1 MVKHDVDRA
10 RQLVK
15 ESGYDGRPVV
25 VLHPSAPA
33 FINAA
38 VIVTRRRLESIGF
51 NVILKPMDWS
61 TNTAVRARKEPP
73 DKGGWNIVHTWWVA
87 ADVISPAV
95 HFGVSGA
102 GAGSWF
108 GWPEVPQLEK
118 LTTDWVRATD
128 QTKRKQLAEEIQR
141 LALDEVTYVP
151 WGEWSQPTAF
161 RRNVNGILKFAAPVF
176 WNVKIT

>member
-15 ESGYDGRPVV
+15 ESEYDGRPVV

-95 HFGVSGA
+95 HFGVSGRGGELVRLARGSAA
-102 GAGSWF
+102 GEAHHRLGARHGSDQAQAVGGRDPKARAGR
-108 GWPEVPQLEK
+108 G
-118 LTTDWVRATD
+118 DVRAVG
-128 QTKRKQLAEEIQR
+128 R
-141 LALDEVTYVP
+141 VVP
-151 WGEWSQPTAF
+151 ADV